1 MSVNINTASA
11 TRNKKK
17 FEKFINYTGGRDKQK
32 DREINKININ
42 TDITNSSEKKKY
54 QYEYSN
60 RKDDK
65 IDLNLIK
72 NDEEEKNI
80 LFNLIKEGLLSLD
93 ELSEIDLKDD
103 KKYDIHNLQF
113 KDINMEKILKKILLL
128 NKSLKDTKLEIKKL
142 ENEENTFSDAINES
156 RQNTISQNNKD
167 IKDIKDFKE
176 KENNNNKYYNG
187 KSNDILKKYEEDLK
201 FLNQLINE
209 NDNNFDEIK

>member
-1 MSVNINTASA
+1 MSVNNNTASA

-32 DREINKININ
+32 DREINI
-42 TDITNSSEKKKY
+42 DITNSSEKKKY

-80 LFNLIKEGLLSLD
+80 LFGLIKEGLLSLD
-93 ELSEIDLKDD
+93 ELSEIELKDD

-128 NKSLKDTKLEIKKL
+128 NKSLKDTKSEIKKL

-156 RQNTISQNNKD
+156 RQNTLSQNNKD
-167 IKDIKDFKE
+167 NKE
-176 KENNNNKYYNG
+176 KVNNSKYYNG

-201 FLNQLINE
+201 FLNELMNE
-209 NDNNFDEIK
+209 NDQNIDEI

>member
-1 MSVNINTASA
+1 M
-11 TRNKKK
+11 
-17 FEKFINYTGGRDKQK
+17 
-32 DREINKININ
+32 
-42 TDITNSSEKKKY
+42 
-54 QYEYSN
+54 
-60 RKDDK
+60 
-65 IDLNLIK
+65 
-72 NDEEEKNI
+72 
-80 LFNLIKEGLLSLD
+80 LSLD
-93 ELSEIDLKDD
+93 ELSEIELKDD

-176 KENNNNKYYNG
+176 KENNNNNKYYNG